1 NIEIT
6 FMLTLPNINHRFG
19 YGANTI
25 NLGNWYPIACVY
37 ENGEFFTKPYSYN
50 GDPFYSEIAN
60 YKVTFSC
67 PESYIIANTGVIET
81 ENVTSGVKTV
91 TAKAKAVRDFAL
103 VLSSKFEVLSQEVGE
118 TTVKYYYY
126 DDENATTSLQTA
138 VDSLNTFNDL
148 IGTYP
153 YHILSVVET
162 NFVHGGME
170 YPNLVYISDAIT
182 DYLDYKNVIIH
193 EIAHQWWYGVV
204 GNNEFTEGWLDEGL
218 TEYTT
223 LLFYKLNAGY
233 ERDIEEIVNNVL
245 DSYLLFTDVYKQ
257 VFGTVN
263 TSMNRA
269 LDEYTTS
276 HEYVYMA
283 YAKGMLLFENLNSF
297 VGDKKF
303 YMALKQ
309 YYADNKMQIA
319 TQTDI
324 VAAFEKATGADLSSF
339 FNAWVNGTVVIENI
353 K

>member
-1 NIEIT
+1 
-6 FMLTLPNINHRFG
+6 M
-19 YGANTI
+19 
-25 NLGNWYPIACVY
+25 
-37 ENGEFFTKPYSYN
+37 
-50 GDPFYSEIAN
+50 
-60 YKVTFSC
+60 
-67 PESYIIANTGVIET
+67 
-81 ENVTSGVKTV
+81 
-91 TAKAKAVRDFAL
+91 
-103 VLSSKFEVLSQEVGE
+103 
-118 TTVKYYYY
+118 
-126 DDENATTSLQTA
+126 
-138 VDSLNTFNDL
+138 
-148 IGTYP
+148 
-153 YHILSVVET
+153 VET

-170 YPNLVYISDAIT
+170 YPNLVYISDAVT

-204 GNNEFTEGWLDEGL
+204 GNNEFTERWLDEGL

-233 ERDIEEIVNNVL
+233 ERNVEEIVNNVL

-297 VGDKKF
+297 IGNKKF
-303 YMALKQ
+303 YAALKR

-319 TQTDI
+319 TQTDMI
-324 VAAFEKATGADLSSF
+324 AAFEKVTGADLTSF